1 MKYLAS
7 LAWGVVLGTAAVLLH
22 NAYQPFGLILSL
34 LATGVGIWMVGIAW
48 GKRHLKVI
56 VTFGWFLIVLRATSL
71 GVGNELLVQGN
82 WNGNALLLVGV
93 VTTLFA
99 VATRVD

>member
-1 MKYLAS
+1 MKYFAS

-34 LATGVGIWMVGIAW
+34 LASGVGIWMIGITW

-56 VTFGWFLIVLRATSL
+56 AIFGWLAIVLRATSL

-82 WNGNALLLVGV
+82 WNGNALVLVGLL
-93 VTTLFA
+93 TMLFA